1 MTFSRADHVYD
12 NDVVVICRLLCFSFR
27 SIYIYT
33 YQIFPF
39 GLVLKAGPSGWC
51 IPCGLSRFIFSQDN

>member
-27 SIYIYT
+27 SIYICIY
-33 YQIFPF
+33 ISNFSF
-39 GLVLKAGPSGWC
+39 WAGVESRSKWLVYSMWAVSVY
-51 IPCGLSRFIFSQDN
+51 F